1 MTLSVVIPV
10 YNSEKYLPRLL
21 SLIEKQADFV
31 DKIIFI
37 DDGSDDQSYHILT
50 EWSDTFEWAEIH
62 RQNNQGA
69 AAARQLGLEHAVS
82 EFVTF
87 IDSDDII
94 ATDYFENIERII
106 SSNENYDM
114 YVLSYTTYFSKNNF
128 LDRINHAEAYTSGK
142 SYAKSIYMGKTIGDA
157 ALWNHIYNVKF
168 VKSHAIGFDLSAGI
182 AEDCLFNDLC
192 ILNANRVFVS
202 DYNGYTWMCDHDSL
216 TSRCPMN
223 MGETLKKHIS
233 YSEAIC
239 QKYDIS
245 YQLVLDRKKWAFS
258 YLVHNILHSTYDKV
272 TKDKLF
278 QKAIKSNIDVEL
290 IEKMFSGPERFFLK
304 RTYETGNFR
313 YYEWYLKY
321 NLKVMRGY
329 AFGIIRKIKRNLWK
343 NAKKDI

>member
-1 MTLSVVIPV
+1 M
-10 YNSEKYLPRLL
+10 
-21 SLIEKQADFV
+21 
-31 DKIIFI
+31 
-37 DDGSDDQSYHILT
+37 
-50 EWSDTFEWAEIH
+50 
-62 RQNNQGA
+62 
-69 AAARQLGLEHAVS
+69 
-82 EFVTF
+82 
-87 IDSDDII
+87 
-94 ATDYFENIERII
+94 
-106 SSNENYDM
+106 
-114 YVLSYTTYFSKNNF
+114 
-128 LDRINHAEAYTSGK
+128 
-142 SYAKSIYMGKTIGDA
+142 
-157 ALWNHIYNVKF
+157 
-168 VKSHAIGFDLSAGI
+168 SHEYGG
-182 AEDCLFNDLC
+182 
-192 ILNANRVFVS
+192 
-202 DYNGYTWMCDHDSL
+202 
-216 TSRCPMN
+216 
-223 MGETLKKHIS
+223 TLKKHIS